1 MSSTF
6 GNVLHLS
13 IFGQSHSPA
22 IGCSLDGIPA
32 GIAVDQEQLQAFLD
46 RRAPGRD
53 ETATKRRE
61 ADAAHIIAGVVDG
74 HTTGAPIA
82 AIIENTNTRSKDY
95 SELRRKPRP
104 GHADYPARLKYHNMH
119 DVAGGGHF
127 SGRLTATLC
136 IAGGIALQALE
147 ALGIKVM
154 AHVAQIGGIS
164 DLPMDDIVYREA
176 DRKAILTNDLPCID
190 AAAAGRMRE
199 EILAARDELDSIGGI
214 VECGIYG
221 LPAGIGDPM
230 FDGIENRIAQIAFGI
245 PAVKGVEFGMG
256 FAVAAMR
263 GSENNDPYRIDAET
277 GEIEVESN
285 NAGRHPG
292 RYFDRRA
299 RHVAHG
305 RKADALHWPRAADGG
320 HGRYGKCRALGP
332 RPPRSLHRPQS
343 CPRSRGSR
351 RPCHLGRPPRR
362 RRPALTRLTWVACQL
377 SHYAKGTSMDLA
389 DIRQTIDG
397 IDTTLLNSFVER
409 MDIATEVAK
418 SKIEMGKAVFDPAR
432 ERSKLNNLASRA
444 PERYE
449 AQTITLFRLLM
460 SMSKAEQQRYINE
473 LKGIT
478 VSQKAHA
485 TAAAFDTPFPQTA
498 TVACQGVE
506 GAYSQIAACKLFDVP
521 DIAFFETFEGV
532 MRAIR
537 DGFCEFGVL
546 PIENSTAGSVNA
558 VYDLLAQFDF
568 HIVRS
573 LRLKIDH
580 NLLVKPGTKLADI
593 REVYSHGQAIAQCA
607 GYIEGHNLHA
617 SKYPNTA
624 MSAEMVANSERTDVA
639 AIASRSCA
647 ALYGLE
653 VLEPNIQDSDN
664 NYTRF
669 VVISREPRVYPGANR
684 TSLMITTANEPGA
697 LYRVLE
703 RFYAL
708 NINLIKLES
717 RPIPGRD
724 FEFMFYFDLDCPFGS
739 KALDDLLDSIDDVC
753 ESFTYFGSYT
763 EVL

>member
-6 GNVLHLS
+6 GNVLRLS

-32 GIAVDQEQLQAFLD
+32 GIAVDLEQLQAFLD

-104 GHADYPARLKYHNMH
+104 GHADFPARVKYHNMH

-127 SGRLTATLC
+127 SGRLTAPLC

-147 ALGIKVM
+147 ARGIKVM

-164 DLPMDDIVYREA
+164 DLPMDDMVYREA
-176 DRKAILTNDLPCID
+176 DRKAILSNDLPCID

-277 GEIEVESN
+277 GQIEVESN
-285 NAGRHPG
+285 NAGGILGGISTGAPVMWRMAVKPTPSIGREQQTVDMDAMENAELSVHGRHDPCIVP
-292 RYFDRRA
+292 RA
-299 RHVAHG
+299 VPEKSLQPRHV
-305 RKADALHWPRAADGG
+305 
-320 HGRYGKCRALGP
+320 
-332 RPPRSLHRPQS
+332 
-343 CPRSRGSR
+343 
-351 RPCHLGRPPRR
+351 
-362 RRPALTRLTWVACQL
+362 
-377 SHYAKGTSMDLA
+377 KGVHMDLA
-389 DIRQTIDG
+389 DIRQAIDG

-432 ERSKLNNLASRA
+432 ERSKLNNLAGRA

-478 VSQKAHA
+478 LSQKAHA
-485 TAAAFDTPFPQTA
+485 TAEAFNAPFPQTA
-498 TVACQGVE
+498 SVACQGVE

-532 MRAIR
+532 MRAVR

-580 NLLVKPGTKLADI
+580 NLLVKPGTKLQDV

-607 GYIEGHNLHA
+607 GFIEAHDLHA
-617 SKYPNTA
+617 TKYPNTA
-624 MSAEMVANSERTDVA
+624 MSAEMVANSKRTDVA

-647 ALYGLE
+647 VLYGLE
-653 VLEPNIQDSDN
+653 VLESNVQDSDN